1 MRIKKSKMPIVIRMY
16 NISIINF
23 VTYIA
28 SN

>member
-16 NISIINF
+16 NISIIIF
-23 VTYIA
+23 VIYIA